1 MVQVFSGVLGVLGFR
16 APSTAAVSPQLA
28 DKMQPESAAD
38 MMLLAEQ
45 SPSTAAVSLQPVDFL
60 HPELAAERR
69 VLASALQPERT
80 VMP

>member
-1 MVQVFSGVLGVLGFR
+1 
-16 APSTAAVSPQLA
+16 
-28 DKMQPESAAD
+28 MQPESAAE
-38 MMLLAEQ
+38 MVVLAEQ